1 MPDTHS
7 DYQIRFELF
16 MNMGYING
24 SFNKMAL
31 PFFLFSIM
39 IGQTQ
44 NSIRPP
50 TIPPIQFLL
59 DKDICIVTRLK
70 KRGGLKENS

>member
-1 MPDTHS
+1 
-7 DYQIRFELF
+7 
-16 MNMGYING
+16 MNMGYKNG

-59 DKDICIVTRLK
+59 DKDNYGIFESNYS
-70 KRGGLKENS
+70 GKEPLPKEGKDEFVSVLRV